1 MFDNLL
7 FKVALGALRHA
18 LTAGGGA
25 LVADGII
32 TSDQSDWAVGAIVAL
47 VGMAWSGWEKWQ
59 AHKGTDTTG
68 ATVRDTPVE
77 VNELPPIK

>member
-7 FKVALGALRHA
+7 FKIAMAGLRHA

-47 VGMAWSGWEKWQ
+47 VGMAWSGWEKWK
-59 AHKGTDTTG
+59 AHKGTDTPG
-68 ATVRDTPVE
+68 AVVVDAPVE
-77 VNELPPIK
+77 VKELPPIK